1 MRELR
6 YEHRGANTYLVYT
19 VGTDDVID
27 SMSLGMLTNNEIDG
41 IIPTLFSQMDDTKQ
55 ILFNVSGR
63 TSAAQLL
70 KAPISKKRL
79 IGILSGVVVALLSA
93 EEYMLEPQSILLGL
107 DYIYVDMKTA
117 EAAVVCLPL
126 ENLPNNNQNLKGFFK
141 DIVYQAQFDQSEGY
155 DHIAQILNFINGS
168 SDLSLD
174 SFKSLLANLGGGVQP
189 VKTDKPIHDDGRNG
203 KRGVIEHKP
212 PVKDVPSPRDD
223 NMVVP
228 VPVPAPEEELT
239 DDEPEIS
246 LYELLSKF
254 NSERLAKY
262 KAQQKRKKQQKQKGK
277 ETPKASKKEDEGS
290 DFGFAVPGYE
300 EQIPKNKPAEPVY
313 VPATE
318 QVPVQAEIPD
328 TGETELLVKPVSGSG
343 EAPQA
348 YLVRV
353 KNNEKIMITGS
364 SFVIGKK
371 RSEVDYC
378 ITENKTVSRVHAVIS
393 YHNDEFFVTDVQST
407 NFTYVNGVKIPADE
421 ETILAHGTRLSFS
434 DEEFEFCL
442 V

>member
-1 MRELR
+1 
-6 YEHRGANTYLVYT
+6 
-19 VGTDDVID
+19 
-27 SMSLGMLTNNEIDG
+27 
-41 IIPTLFSQMDDTKQ
+41 
-55 ILFNVSGR
+55 
-63 TSAAQLL
+63 
-70 KAPISKKRL
+70 
-79 IGILSGVVVALLSA
+79 
-93 EEYMLEPQSILLGL
+93 
-107 DYIYVDMKTA
+107 MKTA